1 MWSGSYF
8 LSYIIIR
15 YHHQINSL
23 FGQAVPLDIATFLI
37 DSSHNNEG
45 KTARD
50 RRVVTTDMTDSILL
64 FGVNSIYYRV

>member
-8 LSYIIIR
+8 LLYIIIR

-23 FGQAVPLDIATFLI
+23 FGQAVTLDIATFLI

-45 KTARD
+45 KTTRD

-64 FGVNSIYYRV
+64 FGVNYIYYRV